1 VQKAVNVTPI
11 LKRIEH
17 MEKELEAMRV
27 EVLRLKAKSLPPEE
41 MDEETRKAFEEDIKE
56 FVSGK
61 VRVIDGEEASKLLF
75 ASLEED

>member
-1 VQKAVNVTPI
+1 MVNIDLI

-17 MEKELEAMRV
+17 MEKELGAMRI
-27 EVLRLKAKSLPPEE
+27 ELLRLKAKSLPPEE
-41 MDEETRKAFEEDIKE
+41 IDEETRKTLEKDIKE

-61 VRVIDGEEASKLLF
+61 VRVIDGEEASKLLL